1 MATELGQRADDVAPK
16 EAKPEQASRGDYYRR
31 LKKAVAWSRKEME
44 HYRTNRL
51 VLLRQFVGKHFGPNG
66 APDKVPVNFL
76 AMAMTIY
83 LRTLAA
89 RAPTPLVTT
98 KAQQLKGRTKQFE
111 GALKEVVRETCLQR
125 TIRAACTNAM
135 FYVGI
140 AKIGLDMNN
149 EVEIEGDTHHYGK
162 PFCDHISLDDF
173 VIDMTA
179 KSWHEAHYMGNYYR
193 VSLEDA
199 RRNPLFDEKA
209 REALTKTELTG
220 KNDDQSGSDER
231 AEMIGKDKA
240 DFADAEC
247 QDMVDLV
254 DIYSVTKNRMMT
266 FPVKGDWTEET
277 CLYDQEWYGPEEG
290 PYYELSFMEVPD
302 NIFPIGPAPHWQ
314 DLQDA
319 SNRIYNKLIRQADR
333 QKVNTVYQGAAAK
346 DAQRV
351 KDARDG
357 EMIQVNDVK
366 SIAEI
371 SFGGPDQRNFGL
383 FQDMRGL
390 LNQLAGNVESLGGL
404 GTVANTL
411 GQEEMIA
418 GTANKQVAEMVDR
431 VTDFTAR
438 VMRALGWYEWN
449 DPITER
455 VLTMPFPGTSVEVE
469 VPWTPEDRTGEFYH
483 MNVTIDPYSMRHETP
498 ASKLMG
504 LKDFLQTIMGLV
516 PFMQAQGVGMNVENF
531 TRLYGQYAGL
541 TDLNDL
547 LVAQEPPQEH
557 LDESGPSTPKPNNTT
572 RTYKRVNMPG
582 ANVDGKRQ
590 AMISQAMGMNQQ
602 GHEAAQI
609 GRSTA

>member
-1 MATELGQRADDVAPK
+1 MAERYAEATEKAPK
-16 EAKPEQASRGDYYRR
+16 ESETDEDSREEYYGR
-31 LKKAVAWSRKEME
+31 LKKAVSWSRKQME
-44 HYRTNRL
+44 TYRINRL
-51 VLLRQFVGKHFGPNG
+51 FLLRQFVGKHFGPNG

-89 RAPTPLVTT
+89 RAPTPLVHT
-98 KAQQLKGRTKQFE
+98 KAQQLKNKVRQFE
-111 GALKEVVRETCLQR
+111 GALREVVRETSLQR

-140 AKIGLDMNN
+140 AKVGLDMNN

-162 PFCDHISLDDF
+162 PFCDHISLDNF
-173 VIDMTA
+173 VIDMAAQT
-179 KSWHEAHYMGNYYR
+179 WHEAHFMGNYYR
-193 VSLEDA
+193 VALEDA
-199 RRNPLFDEKA
+199 QANPLLDEEA
-209 REALTKTELTG
+209 REALTKTELSG
-220 KNDDQSGSDER
+220 KNDDESGSDER
-231 AEMIGKDKA
+231 AEMIGKDRA
-240 DFADAEC
+240 DLGDAEC
-247 QDMVDLV
+247 VDMVELV

-266 FPVKGDWTEET
+266 FPVKGSWTEET

-290 PYYELSFMEVPD
+290 PYYELSFMEIPD
-302 NIFPIGPAPHWQ
+302 NIFPMGPAPHWQ
-314 DLQDA
+314 DLQEA

-333 QKVNTVYQGAAAK
+333 QKVVPIYSGTAVK

-351 KDARDG
+351 KDAADG
-357 EMIQVNDVK
+357 GMTQVNDVNGIK
-366 SIAEI
+366 EVA
-371 SFGGPDQRNFGL
+371 FGGPDQRNFGL

-438 VMRALGWYEWN
+438 IMRALGWYEWN
-449 DPITER
+449 DPISER
-455 VLTMPFPGTSVEVE
+455 VLSMPFPGTSVQVE
-469 VPWTPEDRTGEFYH
+469 VPWTPEDRVGEFYH

-504 LKDFLQTIMGLV
+504 LKDFLQTVMGLM
-516 PFMQAQGVGMNVENF
+516 PFMQAQGVGLNVENF

-541 TDLNDL
+541 SDLNDL
-547 LVAQEPPQEH
+547 IVAQEPPQDH
-557 LDESGPSTPKPNNTT
+557 LDDSAPTMPKPANTT

-590 AMISQAMGMNQQ
+590 AMITQAMGMNQQ
-602 GHEAAQI
+602 GSEGAQI